1 MYSPRQIPAALAALA
16 LIAVATPSPAAA
28 PEPTVSE
35 AAIVPL
41 FPQKERD
48 LKKGLPPGM
57 TAVSFWAGRGVA
69 KLTKLPDGKV
79 LTEFDFEGLI
89 PYGVY
94 TLWNVLETDP
104 FKDEPYTEFGAGKHT
119 VVADGNGRA
128 HKVVLRDSWPGK
140 EFLLDY
146 HADGK
151 LSQPLASIPE
161 RCGASSRRRPSD
173 DWSNV
178 GRQRDRHRAGHLR
191 APRCRGNRRSPSQG
205 PEL

>member
-1 MYSPRQIPAALAALA
+1 MVFSLRQIRTALATLL
-16 LIAVATPSPAAA
+16 LIAVTAPVPAATPEPA
-28 PEPTVSE
+28 VNE

-41 FPQKERD
+41 FPQKERE

-94 TLWNVLETDP
+94 TLWNVVETEP
-104 FKDEPYTEFGAGKHT
+104 FKDEPYTEFGAGKHA

-151 LSQPLASIPE
+151 LSQATGVYPGALWGKFPAPPE
-161 RCGASSRRRPSD
+161 R
-173 DWSNV
+173 
-178 GRQRDRHRAGHLR
+178 
-191 APRCRGNRRSPSQG
+191 
-205 PEL
+205 